1 MSSRRDD
8 YGTDWLHA
16 FDSSLSFCGDDVGR
30 SCNGI
35 GYLDYLLVYLPRRSS
50 EEREWAMDRAKI
62 VIGSDHRIQGVY
74 RNQLIRFFVRR
85 DICWIARLAGL
96 SRYGKDFRWARGRYQ
111 CPLIDDDEDSRSNK
125 ATFEQQIALLFRLCD
140 EELFI

>member
-1 MSSRRDD
+1 
-8 YGTDWLHA
+8 
-16 FDSSLSFCGDDVGR
+16 
-30 SCNGI
+30 
-35 GYLDYLLVYLPRRSS
+35 
-50 EEREWAMDRAKI
+50 MDRAKI

-74 RNQLIRFFVRR
+74 RNQLIRFFVRG

-140 EELFI
+140 EELFIQLVKWGKPEANCCKSIITLLSLQLQVLQNDQKGTHLKRFP